1 LNNKRRKIKMVRR
14 TAAQKARS
22 RTRERRK
29 KLVKKKPTGKFSS
42 MLVAHIPGC
51 TALKAYQMQVDG
63 IYQYEVKVRSAKSG
77 RAALP
82 KPWANFYRVDL
93 GRMATRCAIYEA
105 RGSAQTC
112 AIPQQTV
119 ELGLSNLIAPS
130 GGQKPQYTVF
140 RLGALVFEGPPK
152 SPECINLLYDS

>member
-1 LNNKRRKIKMVRR
+1 MRP
-14 TAAQKARS
+14 
-22 RTRERRK
+22 
-29 KLVKKKPTGKFSS
+29 VKKKPTGKFRS

-51 TALKAYQMQVDG
+51 TARKAYDMQVDG
-63 IYQYEVKVRSAKSG
+63 SYQFEVKVRSRKG
-77 RAALP
+77 RLALP
-82 KPWANFYRVDL
+82 KPWARFYRVDL

-119 ELGLSNLIAPS
+119 ELGLSSLIAPS
-130 GGQKPQYTVF
+130 ATGLKPQYAVF

-152 SPECINLLYDS
+152 SPECINLLYGS